1 MTEVIDKVPAETRWA
16 ITSQT
21 LTGAI
26 IGTNKVL
33 LDIVGQEKYNEIMGQ
48 VWSEGGKASK
58 QIADALGLVGNDAKS
73 IAATVLLVATVE
85 MGPEL
90 KFETVEATA
99 EKATIRC
106 TECPWWNRAKELE
119 ISDDMCSIGDPAWG
133 NGLAKA
139 LNPKVTVDL
148 TKAMPRGD
156 SYCEWVYELQK

>member
-1 MTEVIDKVPAETRWA
+1 MTEVLEKFPVEKRWA
-16 ITSQT
+16 IASQT

-26 IGTNKVL
+26 IATSKVL
-33 LDIVGQEKYNEIMGQ
+33 LDIVGQEKFNEIMGQ

-58 QIADALGLVGNDAKS
+58 QVADALGLAGNDAKS
-73 IAATVLLVATVE
+73 MAAKCTSVGTVT

-106 TECPWWNRAKELE
+106 TECPWWNRAKEFE
-119 ISDDMCSIGDPAWG
+119 ISDDMCSVGDFAWN

-139 LNPKVTVDL
+139 LNPKLSVSL
-148 TKAMPRGD
+148 TKARPRGD